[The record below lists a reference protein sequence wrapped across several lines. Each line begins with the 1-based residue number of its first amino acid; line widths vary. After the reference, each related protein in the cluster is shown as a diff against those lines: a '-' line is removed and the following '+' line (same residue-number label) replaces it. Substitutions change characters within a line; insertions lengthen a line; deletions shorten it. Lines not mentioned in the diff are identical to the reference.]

1 MSVLWHRT
9 CFFIASKVK
18 ETTTRK
24 YARDPVRSE
33 VSFACPSCAI
43 CLGCSEDASSAE
55 RGPRV
60 PRASFGPAFVLSGR
74 FSRGRREGRGWQVQ
88 EVRTP
93 RGSVWV
99 PWSPEARWSLTA
111 QGNAQGRVTCLF
123 HPDALTW
130 DRPVLSRSPAGDPD
144 FLPGR
149 GARPSARGGREAA
162 AGSELHCWDA
172 CGPSCVFQG

>member
-9 CFFIASKVK
+9 CFFIARKVK

-43 CLGCSEDASSAE
+43 CLGCCEDTSSAE

-60 PRASFGPAFVLSGR
+60 PRVSFGPAPVLSGR
-74 FSRGRREGRGWQVQ
+74 FSRGRREGPGWQGHG
-88 EVRTP
+88 VRTP
-93 RGSVWV
+93 RGSNWL

-111 QGNAQGRVTCLF
+111 QGDAQGRVTCLF
-123 HPDALTW
+123 HPD
-130 DRPVLSRSPAGDPD
+130 AGDPD

-149 GARPSARGGREAA
+149 GARPSAWGGREAA
-162 AGSELHCWDA
+162 AGPELRCWDA